1 MKAKEIKKENQ
12 VEETKAEEMIEVT
25 EVHVGDYADI
35 RNETEKL
42 KFADKHPKI
51 AKAGKIVAV
60 VAAAVGLGAL
70 GYAAGKSKN
79 DDVLRIDVDNKDY
92 DDEELLRLAAENLD
106 DSEEISDEESDEN

>member
-1 MKAKEIKKENQ
+1 MKAKEIKNKQ
-12 VEETKAEEMIEVT
+12 VVEETKAEEMIEVT

-35 RNETEKL
+35 KNETEKV

-51 AKAGKIVAV
+51 AKAGKIVAA
-60 VAAAVGLGAL
+60 VAAVVGIGAI

-106 DSEEISDEESDEN
+106 DSEEISDEESDEI